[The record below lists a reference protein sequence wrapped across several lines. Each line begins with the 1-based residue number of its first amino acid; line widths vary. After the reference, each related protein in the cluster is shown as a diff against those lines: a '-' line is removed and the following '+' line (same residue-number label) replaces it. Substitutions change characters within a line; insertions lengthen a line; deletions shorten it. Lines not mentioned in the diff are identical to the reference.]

1 MKGVGVAVTAIALA
15 ISAPAL
21 AAGQTIPLATMTCK
35 QFVDSPKD
43 TIGVILTWMM
53 GYLQDEDEPAELN
66 FSKMEDLGKKLGTYC
81 GQNPTH
87 GVMRAL
93 DKVSDA
99 DDDSDALKS
108 VVGVW
113 TFGEKQVWIVVRPD
127 GAATQCRIAPDGS
140 VYFSKGAFRAPN
152 ILAWEKIWGDD
163 QVVREKDAIKL
174 TENSGLSPTSGTTAI
189 VLRRAVR
196 QLEGRPHVS
205 FDHLPRSG
213 TANGHLMKAASIYLG
228 LVAAMSA
235 SACLAELQDENILTK
250 LPDGF
255 KIDFQQRNKD
265 MLISEMV
272 PVKQSVKNWTEMVTV
287 QVFYGLKAT
296 PDQFKARIESGLAA
310 ACPKS
315 ESRPV
320 AQGEENGY
328 PSMVWLQNC
337 PLNKATGK
345 PEITWFKAIQGND
358 SFYIVQVAF
367 KAWPSK
373 EQITQW
379 MRYLKDAT
387 VCDTRLPDRA
397 CVAPGAGGPR

>member
-1 MKGVGVAVTAIALA
+1 MKSVGVAVTAIALA
-15 ISAPAL
+15 ISAPAF

-35 QFVDSPKD
+35 QFVDGPKD

-53 GYLQDEDEPAELN
+53 GYLQDQDEPAELD

-99 DDDSDALKS
+99 DDNSDALKS

-127 GAATQCRIAPDGS
+127 GSATQCRVAPDGS

-196 QLEGRPHVS
+196 HPEGARMP
-205 FDHLPRSG
+205 
-213 TANGHLMKAASIYLG
+213 G
-228 LVAAMSA
+228 L
-235 SACLAELQDENILTK
+235 
-250 LPDGF
+250 
-255 KIDFQQRNKD
+255 
-265 MLISEMV
+265 
-272 PVKQSVKNWTEMVTV
+272 
-287 QVFYGLKAT
+287 
-296 PDQFKARIESGLAA
+296 
-310 ACPKS
+310 
-315 ESRPV
+315 
-320 AQGEENGY
+320 
-328 PSMVWLQNC
+328 
-337 PLNKATGK
+337 TG
-345 PEITWFKAIQGND
+345 N
-358 SFYIVQVAF
+358 
-367 KAWPSK
+367 
-373 EQITQW
+373 
-379 MRYLKDAT
+379 
-387 VCDTRLPDRA
+387 
-397 CVAPGAGGPR
+397 PGAGQRTANS

>member
-1 MKGVGVAVTAIALA
+1 MSARFDGGSVHRHGEVAVYPGA
-15 ISAPAL
+15 SA
-21 AAGQTIPLATMTCK
+21 
-35 QFVDSPKD
+35 
-43 TIGVILTWMM
+43 
-53 GYLQDEDEPAELN
+53 
-66 FSKMEDLGKKLGTYC
+66 DLGSSTK
-81 GQNPTH
+81 NVHP
-87 GVMRAL
+87 
-93 DKVSDA
+93 
-99 DDDSDALKS
+99 
-108 VVGVW
+108 
-113 TFGEKQVWIVVRPD
+113 
-127 GAATQCRIAPDGS
+127 AP
-140 VYFSKGAFRAPN
+140 
-152 ILAWEKIWGDD
+152 
-163 QVVREKDAIKL
+163 
-174 TENSGLSPTSGTTAI
+174 GL
-189 VLRRAVR
+189 
-196 QLEGRPHVS
+196 
-205 FDHLPRSG
+205 
-213 TANGHLMKAASIYLG
+213 
-228 LVAAMSA
+228 
-235 SACLAELQDENILTK
+235 
-250 LPDGF
+250 
-255 KIDFQQRNKD
+255 
-265 MLISEMV
+265 LISEMV

>member
-1 MKGVGVAVTAIALA
+1 
-15 ISAPAL
+15 
-21 AAGQTIPLATMTCK
+21 
-35 QFVDSPKD
+35 
-43 TIGVILTWMM
+43 
-53 GYLQDEDEPAELN
+53 
-66 FSKMEDLGKKLGTYC
+66 
-81 GQNPTH
+81 
-87 GVMRAL
+87 
-93 DKVSDA
+93 
-99 DDDSDALKS
+99 
-108 VVGVW
+108 
-113 TFGEKQVWIVVRPD
+113 
-127 GAATQCRIAPDGS
+127 
-140 VYFSKGAFRAPN
+140 
-152 ILAWEKIWGDD
+152 
-163 QVVREKDAIKL
+163 
-174 TENSGLSPTSGTTAI
+174 
-189 VLRRAVR
+189 
-196 QLEGRPHVS
+196 
-205 FDHLPRSG
+205 
-213 TANGHLMKAASIYLG
+213 
-228 LVAAMSA
+228 
-235 SACLAELQDENILTK
+235 
-250 LPDGF
+250 
-255 KIDFQQRNKD
+255 

-315 ESRPV
+315 ESHPV

-379 MRYLKDAT
+379 MRYLKDVT

-397 CVAPGAGGPR
+397 CVAPGRNSRSHGRAVRRGAPARRHSQRVFDRDGIALVGDSPANKPPSRQDRSSRGRRIELNPLSCAGAEVR

>member
-1 MKGVGVAVTAIALA
+1 
-15 ISAPAL
+15 
-21 AAGQTIPLATMTCK
+21 
-35 QFVDSPKD
+35 
-43 TIGVILTWMM
+43 
-53 GYLQDEDEPAELN
+53 
-66 FSKMEDLGKKLGTYC
+66 
-81 GQNPTH
+81 
-87 GVMRAL
+87 
-93 DKVSDA
+93 
-99 DDDSDALKS
+99 
-108 VVGVW
+108 
-113 TFGEKQVWIVVRPD
+113 
-127 GAATQCRIAPDGS
+127 
-140 VYFSKGAFRAPN
+140 
-152 ILAWEKIWGDD
+152 
-163 QVVREKDAIKL
+163 
-174 TENSGLSPTSGTTAI
+174 
-189 VLRRAVR
+189 
-196 QLEGRPHVS
+196 
-205 FDHLPRSG
+205 
-213 TANGHLMKAASIYLG
+213 MKAISIYLG
-228 LVAAMSA
+228 CVAAMAA